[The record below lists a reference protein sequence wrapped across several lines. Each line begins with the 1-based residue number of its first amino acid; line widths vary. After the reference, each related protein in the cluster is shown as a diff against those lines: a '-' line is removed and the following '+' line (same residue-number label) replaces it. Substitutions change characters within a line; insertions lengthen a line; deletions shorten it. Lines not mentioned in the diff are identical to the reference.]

1 MKINKNIIKELND
14 YLDEFNLTEIE
25 YTEKD
30 VKVKVSRSRA
40 SKKYETSITN
50 NENIIK
56 TEKVLTDDTKKITS
70 PIIGTAYLAP
80 EPGGKKFIEVGQKI
94 KKGDT
99 VMIVEA
105 MKTMNHVPSPVDGLV
120 KEISVED
127 GQPVEFGTD
136 YCNPRLKLMF
146 KKILIANRGEIAVRV
161 IRACKEW
168 GISTVA
174 IHSDVDRDSM
184 HVRLADE
191 SICVGPHQPTLSYL
205 NIPAIMSAIELTGSE
220 AVHPGYGFLSEN
232 FEFVKILEENNI
244 KFIGPS
250 SHLIKMMGDKIEA
263 KKVAK
268 KYGLPVIEGSDGGI
282 NDIDEAKKICEKVGF
297 PVLIKASGGGGGKG
311 MKIVNKIEDFK
322 NLFLTAKQEAKKFF
336 GNDEVYIEKF
346 FQILDIL
353 KFKFFQ
359 EKRTVHLHERDCS
372 VQRRHQ
378 KLIEETPSPVL
389 NESIRKDLFERTVN
403 MVSQIGYEGA
413 GTVEFIYED
422 GKFYFLEMNT
432 RVQVE
437 HPVTEMVTGI
447 DIIKEQIWIAYS
459 GETALKQTD
468 VNPRGHAIEC
478 RINAEDPSNNF
489 QPSPGKIGMCHQP
502 SGFRTR
508 VDGSIY
514 QGYKITPYYDS
525 MVCKVITHGRNREE
539 AIQRMLRSL
548 DEFVIDGITTTIEL
562 HKMLLNNKKFINSDF
577 NVSWL
582 DKEKYFNYNIF

>member
-1 MKINKNIIKELND
+1 
-14 YLDEFNLTEIE
+14 
-25 YTEKD
+25 
-30 VKVKVSRSRA
+30 
-40 SKKYETSITN
+40 
-50 NENIIK
+50 
-56 TEKVLTDDTKKITS
+56 
-70 PIIGTAYLAP
+70 
-80 EPGGKKFIEVGQKI
+80 
-94 KKGDT
+94 
-99 VMIVEA
+99 
-105 MKTMNHVPSPVDGLV
+105 
-120 KEISVED
+120 
-127 GQPVEFGTD
+127 
-136 YCNPRLKLMF
+136 MF
-146 KKILIANRGEIAVRV
+146 KKILIANRGEIAVRI

-174 IHSDVDRDSM
+174 IHSDVDRESM

-205 NIPAIMSAIELTGSE
+205 NIPAIMSAIELTGAE

-232 FEFVKILEENNI
+232 FEFAKILEENGI

-250 SHLIKMMGDKIEA
+250 SNLIKMMGDKIEA

-268 KYGLPVIEGSDGGI
+268 NYGLPVIEGSEGGI
-282 NDIDEAKKICEKVGF
+282 KDINEAKKICEKVGF

-311 MKIVNKIEDFK
+311 MKIVNKLEEFE

-346 FQILDIL
+346 FQNPRHIEVQVLSG
-353 KFKFFQ
+353 KN
-359 EKRTVHLHERDCS
+359 RTVHLHERDCS

-389 NESIRKDLFERTVN
+389 DDSIRKELFEKTVS
-403 MVSQIGYEGA
+403 MVSKIGYEGA

-447 DIIKEQIWIAYS
+447 DIIKEQIWIAFS
-459 GETALKQTD
+459 GDTALKQSD
-468 VNPRGHAIEC
+468 INPRGHAIEC

-562 HKMLLNNKKFINSDF
+562 HKVLLNNKKFITSDF

-582 DKEKYFNYNIF
+582 DKEKVI

>member
-1 MKINKNIIKELND
+1 
-14 YLDEFNLTEIE
+14 
-25 YTEKD
+25 
-30 VKVKVSRSRA
+30 
-40 SKKYETSITN
+40 
-50 NENIIK
+50 
-56 TEKVLTDDTKKITS
+56 
-70 PIIGTAYLAP
+70 
-80 EPGGKKFIEVGQKI
+80 
-94 KKGDT
+94 
-99 VMIVEA
+99 
-105 MKTMNHVPSPVDGLV
+105 
-120 KEISVED
+120 
-127 GQPVEFGTD
+127 
-136 YCNPRLKLMF
+136 MF
-146 KKILIANRGEIAVRV
+146 KKILIANRGEIAVRI

-168 GISTVA
+168 GIATVA
-174 IHSDVDRDSM
+174 IHSDVDRESM

-191 SICVGPHQPTLSYL
+191 SICIGPHQPSLSYL
-205 NIPAIMSAIELTGSE
+205 NIPAIMSAIELTDSE

-232 FEFVKILEENNI
+232 FEFAKILEENNI

-268 KYGLPVIEGSDGGI
+268 KYGLPVIEGSDGGVK
-282 NDIDEAKKICEKVGF
+282 NLEEAKKICEKIGF
-297 PVLIKASGGGGGKG
+297 PILIKAAGGGGGKG
-311 MKIVNKIEDFK
+311 MKIVDTINKFE

-346 FQILDIL
+346 FQNPRHIEVQVLSG
-353 KFKFFQ
+353 KN
-359 EKRTVHLHERDCS
+359 RTVHLHERDCS

-378 KLIEETPSPVL
+378 KLIEETPSPIL
-389 NESIRKDLFERTVN
+389 NDGIRKDLFQKTVS

-459 GETALKQTD
+459 GNTALRQTD
-468 VNPRGHAIEC
+468 INPRGHAIEC

-514 QGYKITPYYDS
+514 QGYQITPYYDS

-539 AIQRMLRSL
+539 AIQRMQRSL

-562 HKMLLNNKKFINSDF
+562 HKVLLNNQKFLKSDF

-582 DKEKYFNYNIF
+582 DKEKII

>member
-1 MKINKNIIKELND
+1 
-14 YLDEFNLTEIE
+14 
-25 YTEKD
+25 
-30 VKVKVSRSRA
+30 
-40 SKKYETSITN
+40 
-50 NENIIK
+50 
-56 TEKVLTDDTKKITS
+56 
-70 PIIGTAYLAP
+70 
-80 EPGGKKFIEVGQKI
+80 
-94 KKGDT
+94 
-99 VMIVEA
+99 
-105 MKTMNHVPSPVDGLV
+105 
-120 KEISVED
+120 
-127 GQPVEFGTD
+127 
-136 YCNPRLKLMF
+136 MF
-146 KKILIANRGEIAVRV
+146 KKILIANRGEIAVRI

-174 IHSDVDRDSM
+174 IHSDVDRESM

-191 SICVGPHQPTLSYL
+191 SVCVGPYQPTLSYL

-232 FEFVKILEENNI
+232 FEFAKMLEENNI

-250 SHLIKMMGDKIEA
+250 SQLIKMMGDKIEA

-268 KYGLPVIEGSDGGI
+268 KHGLPVIEGSDGGVKDI
-282 NDIDEAKKICEKVGF
+282 NHAKKICEKVGF

-311 MKIVNKIEDFK
+311 MKIVNKMEEFE
-322 NLFLTAKQEAKKFF
+322 NLFLTARQEAKKFF

-346 FQILDIL
+346 FQNPRHIEVQVLSG
-353 KFKFFQ
+353 KN
-359 EKRTVHLHERDCS
+359 RTVHLHERDCS

-389 NESIRKDLFERTVN
+389 NDSIRKDLFDKTVS

-422 GKFYFLEMNT
+422 SKFYFLEMNT

-437 HPVTEMVTGI
+437 HPVSEMVTGI

-459 GETALKQTD
+459 GDTALRQTD
-468 VNPRGHAIEC
+468 INPRGHAIEC
-478 RINAEDPSNNF
+478 RINAEDPGKNF

-548 DEFVIDGITTTIEL
+548 DEFVIEGITTTINL
-562 HKMLLNNKKFINSDF
+562 HKVLLKNKKFINSDF

-582 DKEKYFNYNIF
+582 DKEKII